1 MAIVLIVGG
10 VAFDR
15 HETRAYSQCMDTM
28 RVLRDAPQPPVDP
41 EVVVSVSLPQACEDA
56 NRVGFAV
63 AGIGAVLLAAAAIV
77 WWARRRAAEPGWE

>member
-1 MAIVLIVGG
+1 MAFVLIVGG

-41 EVVVSVSLPQACEDA
+41 HVVVSVSLLQPCEDA

-63 AGIGAVLLAAAAIV
+63 AGVGAVLLAVAVIV
-77 WWARRRAAEPGWE
+77 WWARQRAAEPGWQ